1 MEWTA
6 CPTTTQNKPDLIPHS
21 SITEKMN
28 WVGVEPT
35 TSAMQA
41 LSIRGNCREKS
52 ILLKSH
58 HSTTLLD
65 FSTSLAS
72 AYIKL
77 LFDIKLVTRMEKENE
92 KNADTKKNGIDG
104 DNDNNNQE
112 PPAEV
117 LEKGDIFF
125 FYRPKARA
133 VDDSSGGDVKSIED
147 IRRFFMVTATTNTTS
162 PANTGNEQQQFDRTN
177 RKTQEKSRFRL
188 FVIGKKSLPE
198 IRTTEARRSERYW
211 AKVGGIF
218 ENPQELTRELL
229 ADEYRKGDAARAAG
243 EGKYAIV
250 KHQDHAE
257 LAYILEMPEE
267 PGEAQR
273 ELGIEKEASYII
285 SIINPKV
292 PVPEGYPSSEEPP
305 NYPESI
311 LNEFGENENFVS
323 LARDL
328 RFIDF
333 QNAQMI
339 LVGAR
344 EGRDVIKK
352 EFGIDIREE
361 KENVHSADIFS
372 KLKIEKDR
380 VPTKPLIEGKLE

>member
-1 MEWTA
+1 
-6 CPTTTQNKPDLIPHS
+6 
-21 SITEKMN
+21 
-28 WVGVEPT
+28 
-35 TSAMQA
+35 
-41 LSIRGNCREKS
+41 
-52 ILLKSH
+52 
-58 HSTTLLD
+58 
-65 FSTSLAS
+65 
-72 AYIKL
+72 
-77 LFDIKLVTRMEKENE
+77 MEKDSN
-92 KNADTKKNGIDG
+92 TGG
-104 DNDNNNQE
+104 DSIQNDFVKYDESNNNHNNHE
-112 PPAEV
+112 AAAEV

-125 FYRPKARA
+125 FYRPKAKV
-133 VDDSSGGDVKSIED
+133 VDDGSGGGDVKSIED
-147 IRRFFMVTATTNTTS
+147 IRRFFMVTASSTTTATTTVDNTGGKYQGQFDNTNRTTS
-162 PANTGNEQQQFDRTN
+162 KEEGES
-177 RKTQEKSRFRL
+177 SRYRL

-218 ENPQELTRELL
+218 ENPQELTKELL
-229 ADEYRKGDAARAAG
+229 ADEFRKGDAARPVG

-273 ELGIEKEASYII
+273 ELGIEKEASYIV
-285 SIINPKV
+285 SVINPKV
-292 PVPEGYPSSEEPP
+292 PVPAGYPSSEEPP

-311 LNEFGENENFVS
+311 LKEFGQNENFVS

-328 RFIDF
+328 RFINF

-344 EGRDVIKK
+344 EGKDVIQK
-352 EFGIDIREE
+352 EFGVDIKEE
-361 KENVHSADIFS
+361 KETVHSADVFS

-380 VPTKPLIEGKLE
+380 VPIKPLIEGKFE

>member
-1 MEWTA
+1 ME
-6 CPTTTQNKPDLIPHS
+6 
-21 SITEKMN
+21 
-28 WVGVEPT
+28 
-35 TSAMQA
+35 
-41 LSIRGNCREKS
+41 
-52 ILLKSH
+52 
-58 HSTTLLD
+58 
-65 FSTSLAS
+65 
-72 AYIKL
+72 
-77 LFDIKLVTRMEKENE
+77 MEKESE
-92 KNADTKKNGIDG
+92 KGADSRRNDIDD
-104 DNDNNNQE
+104 DNDQE
-112 PPAEV
+112 ATVEV

-125 FYRPKARA
+125 FYRPKAK
-133 VDDSSGGDVKSIED
+133 VIDDGSGGDVKSIED
-147 IRRFFMVTATTNTTS
+147 IRRFFMVTATA
-162 PANTGNEQQQFDRTN
+162 ANTENEQQQQFDGTN
-177 RKTQEKSRFRL
+177 SKTPKEGESPRYRL

-218 ENPQELTRELL
+218 ENPQELTGELL
-229 ADEYRKGDAARAAG
+229 SDEFRKGDAARAVG

-257 LAYILEMPEE
+257 LAYVLEMPEE

-273 ELGIEKEASYII
+273 ELGIEKEASYIV

-292 PVPEGYPSSEEPP
+292 PVPAGYPSSEEPP

-311 LNEFGENENFVS
+311 LKEFGENENFIS

-328 RFIDF
+328 RFINF

-344 EGRDVIKK
+344 EGRDVIQK

-361 KENVHSADIFS
+361 KETVHSADIFS
-372 KLKIEKDR
+372 KLKIEKDN
-380 VPTKPLIEGKLE
+380 VPTKPLIEGKFE

>member
-1 MEWTA
+1 
-6 CPTTTQNKPDLIPHS
+6 
-21 SITEKMN
+21 
-28 WVGVEPT
+28 
-35 TSAMQA
+35 
-41 LSIRGNCREKS
+41 
-52 ILLKSH
+52 
-58 HSTTLLD
+58 
-65 FSTSLAS
+65 
-72 AYIKL
+72 
-77 LFDIKLVTRMEKENE
+77 MEKES
-92 KNADTKKNGIDG
+92 KKSADSGLNNMD
-104 DNDNNNQE
+104 DNNNQE
-112 PPAEV
+112 LPAEV

-125 FYRPKARA
+125 FYRPKAKIGDEGSR
-133 VDDSSGGDVKSIED
+133 GDVKSIED
-147 IRRFFMVTATTNTTS
+147 IRRFFMVTATTTTTTA
-162 PANTGNEQQQFDRTN
+162 ANTGNEQQQFDRTN
-177 RKTQEKSRFRL
+177 RKTQEEKESRYRL

-198 IRTTEARRSERYW
+198 IRATEARRSERYW

-218 ENPQELTRELL
+218 ESPQELTSQLL
-229 ADEYRKGDAARAAG
+229 ADEYRKGDAARAVG

-250 KHQDHAE
+250 KHQEHAE
-257 LAYILEMPEE
+257 LAYVLEMPEE

-292 PVPEGYPSSEEPP
+292 PVPQGYPSSEEPP

-311 LNEFGENENFVS
+311 LKEFGENENFVS

-352 EFGIDIREE
+352 EIGIDIREE
-361 KENVHSADIFS
+361 KETVHSADIFN

-380 VPTKPLIEGKLE
+380 VPTKPLIEGKFE

>member
-1 MEWTA
+1 
-6 CPTTTQNKPDLIPHS
+6 
-21 SITEKMN
+21 
-28 WVGVEPT
+28 
-35 TSAMQA
+35 
-41 LSIRGNCREKS
+41 
-52 ILLKSH
+52 
-58 HSTTLLD
+58 
-65 FSTSLAS
+65 
-72 AYIKL
+72 
-77 LFDIKLVTRMEKENE
+77 MEKDN
-92 KNADTKKNGIDG
+92 NTDG
-104 DNDNNNQE
+104 DSIQNDFIKNDESDNNNNHE
-112 PPAEV
+112 SDAEV

-125 FYRPKARA
+125 FYRPKAK
-133 VDDSSGGDVKSIED
+133 VVNDGSGDDVKSIED
-147 IRRFFMVTATTNTTS
+147 IRRFFMVTASTTTAAADNTGSKDQEQFDNTNRTTS
-162 PANTGNEQQQFDRTN
+162 KEEGES
-177 RKTQEKSRFRL
+177 SRYRL

-218 ENPQELTRELL
+218 ENPQELTNELL
-229 ADEYRKGDAARAAG
+229 ADEFRKGDAARPVG

-257 LAYILEMPEE
+257 LAYVLEMPEE

-285 SIINPKV
+285 SVINPKV
-292 PVPEGYPSSEEPP
+292 PVPAGYPSSEEPP

-311 LNEFGENENFVS
+311 LKEFGQNENFVS

-328 RFIDF
+328 RFINF

-344 EGRDVIKK
+344 EGKDVIQK
-352 EFGIDIREE
+352 EFGIDIKEE
-361 KENVHSADIFS
+361 KETMHSADVFS

-380 VPTKPLIEGKLE
+380 VPIKPLIEGKFE

>member
-1 MEWTA
+1 
-6 CPTTTQNKPDLIPHS
+6 
-21 SITEKMN
+21 
-28 WVGVEPT
+28 
-35 TSAMQA
+35 
-41 LSIRGNCREKS
+41 
-52 ILLKSH
+52 
-58 HSTTLLD
+58 
-65 FSTSLAS
+65 
-72 AYIKL
+72 
-77 LFDIKLVTRMEKENE
+77 MEKVSKESVDTRRNE
-92 KNADTKKNGIDG
+92 SRDESHDHEY
-104 DNDNNNQE
+104 DNTNNKE
-112 PPAEV
+112 ATPEV

-125 FYRPKARA
+125 FYRPKAKIG
-133 VDDSSGGDVKSIED
+133 DDRSNGDVKGIED
-147 IRRFFMVTATTNTTS
+147 IRRFFMVTATT
-162 PANTGNEQQQFDRTN
+162 PAANTANEQQQFDKTN
-177 RKTQEKSRFRL
+177 QRAQEEEGSRYRL

-218 ENPQELTRELL
+218 ESAQKLTSELL
-229 ADEYRKGDAARAAG
+229 ADEYRKGDAARPVG
-243 EGKYAIV
+243 EGKYVIV

-257 LAYILEMPEE
+257 LAYVLEMPEE
-267 PGEAQR
+267 PGEAQS

-285 SIINPKV
+285 SIINPKA

-311 LNEFGENENFVS
+311 LEEFGENENFVS

-352 EFGIDIREE
+352 EIGIDIREE
-361 KENVHSADIFS
+361 KETVHSADIFS
-372 KLKIEKDR
+372 KLKIEKER
-380 VPTKPLIEGKLE
+380 VPTKPLIEGKFE

>member
-1 MEWTA
+1 MKKE
-6 CPTTTQNKPDLIPHS
+6 S
-21 SITEKMN
+21 EKGADSRRN
-28 WVGVEPT
+28 
-35 TSAMQA
+35 
-41 LSIRGNCREKS
+41 
-52 ILLKSH
+52 
-58 HSTTLLD
+58 
-65 FSTSLAS
+65 
-72 AYIKL
+72 
-77 LFDIKLVTRMEKENE
+77 DI
-92 KNADTKKNGIDG
+92 DD
-104 DNDNNNQE
+104 DNNQE
-112 PPAEV
+112 ATAEV

-125 FYRPKARA
+125 FYRPKTKI
-133 VDDSSGGDVKSIED
+133 VDDSSGGDVKSIDD
-147 IRRFFMVTATTNTTS
+147 IRRFFMVTATTA
-162 PANTGNEQQQFDRTN
+162 ANTESEQQQQFDGTN
-177 RKTQEKSRFRL
+177 RKTPKEEKEEESSRYRL

-218 ENPQELTRELL
+218 ENPQELTSELL
-229 ADEYRKGDAARAAG
+229 SDEFRKGDAARPVG

-257 LAYILEMPEE
+257 LAYVLEMPEE

-273 ELGIEKEASYII
+273 ELGIEKEASYIV

-292 PVPEGYPSSEEPP
+292 PVPAGYPSSEELP

-311 LNEFGENENFVS
+311 LKEFGENENFVS

-328 RFIDF
+328 RFINF

-344 EGRDVIKK
+344 EGRDVIQK

-361 KENVHSADIFS
+361 KETVHSADMFS
-372 KLKIEKDR
+372 KLKIEKDK
-380 VPTKPLIEGKLE
+380 VPTKPLIEGKFE

>member
-1 MEWTA
+1 
-6 CPTTTQNKPDLIPHS
+6 
-21 SITEKMN
+21 MN
-28 WVGVEPT
+28 
-35 TSAMQA
+35 
-41 LSIRGNCREKS
+41 
-52 ILLKSH
+52 
-58 HSTTLLD
+58 D
-65 FSTSLAS
+65 F
-72 AYIKL
+72 
-77 LFDIKLVTRMEKENE
+77 VH
-92 KNADTKKNGIDG
+92 
-104 DNDNNNQE
+104 DNNDSHE
-112 PPAEV
+112 AAAEV

-125 FYRPKARA
+125 FYRPKAKT
-133 VDDSSGGDVKSIED
+133 VDNSSGGDVKSIED
-147 IRRFFMVTATTNTTS
+147 IRRFFMVTATTTASNTR
-162 PANTGNEQQQFDRTN
+162 NEQQFDRTN
-177 RKTQEKSRFRL
+177 RETSKEEEGEEEEEESLRYRL

-218 ENPQELTRELL
+218 ESPQELTSELL
-229 ADEYRKGDAARAAG
+229 ADEYRKGDAARPVG

-257 LAYILEMPEE
+257 LAYVLEMPDE

-352 EFGIDIREE
+352 EIGIDIREE
-361 KENVHSADIFS
+361 KETVHSADIFS

-380 VPTKPLIEGKLE
+380 VPTKPLIEGKFE

>member
-1 MEWTA
+1 
-6 CPTTTQNKPDLIPHS
+6 
-21 SITEKMN
+21 
-28 WVGVEPT
+28 
-35 TSAMQA
+35 
-41 LSIRGNCREKS
+41 
-52 ILLKSH
+52 
-58 HSTTLLD
+58 
-65 FSTSLAS
+65 
-72 AYIKL
+72 
-77 LFDIKLVTRMEKENE
+77 MEK
-92 KNADTKKNGIDG
+92 
-104 DNDNNNQE
+104 DNNTVGDSIQNNIVKKDE
-112 PPAEV
+112 SNNNNNDESVAEV

-125 FYRPKARA
+125 FYRPKAK
-133 VDDSSGGDVKSIED
+133 VVNDGSGGDVKSIED
-147 IRRFFMVTATTNTTS
+147 IRRFFMVTASTITAAADNTGSKYQEQFDNTNSTTS
-162 PANTGNEQQQFDRTN
+162 KEEGES
-177 RKTQEKSRFRL
+177 SRYRL

-218 ENPQELTRELL
+218 ENPQELTNELL
-229 ADEYRKGDAARAAG
+229 ADEFRKGDAARPVG

-257 LAYILEMPEE
+257 LAYVLEMPEE

-285 SIINPKV
+285 SVINPKV
-292 PVPEGYPSSEEPP
+292 PVPAGYPSSEEPP

-311 LNEFGENENFVS
+311 LKEFGQNENFVS

-328 RFIDF
+328 RFINF

-344 EGRDVIKK
+344 EGKDVIQK
-352 EFGIDIREE
+352 EFGIDIKEE
-361 KENVHSADIFS
+361 KETVHSADVFS

-380 VPTKPLIEGKLE
+380 VPIKPLIEGKFE

>member
-1 MEWTA
+1 
-6 CPTTTQNKPDLIPHS
+6 
-21 SITEKMN
+21 
-28 WVGVEPT
+28 
-35 TSAMQA
+35 
-41 LSIRGNCREKS
+41 
-52 ILLKSH
+52 
-58 HSTTLLD
+58 
-65 FSTSLAS
+65 
-72 AYIKL
+72 
-77 LFDIKLVTRMEKENE
+77 MEKESE
-92 KNADTKKNGIDG
+92 KGAHSRRNDID
-104 DNDNNNQE
+104 DDDNQE
-112 PPAEV
+112 ATAGV

-125 FYRPKARA
+125 FYRPKTKI
-133 VDDSSGGDVKSIED
+133 VDDDSGSDVKSIED
-147 IRRFFMVTATTNTTS
+147 IRRFFMVTATTATA
-162 PANTGNEQQQFDRTN
+162 ANTENEQQQQFDGTN
-177 RKTQEKSRFRL
+177 SKTPKKEEPPRYRL

-211 AKVGGIF
+211 AKIGGIF
-218 ENPQELTRELL
+218 ENPQELTSELL
-229 ADEYRKGDAARAAG
+229 SDEFRKGDAARPVG

-273 ELGIEKEASYII
+273 ELGIEKEASYIV

-292 PVPEGYPSSEEPP
+292 PVPAGYPSSEEPP

-311 LNEFGENENFVS
+311 LKEFGENENFIS

-328 RFIDF
+328 RFINF

-344 EGRDVIKK
+344 EGRDVIQK

-361 KENVHSADIFS
+361 KETVHSADIFS
-372 KLKIEKDR
+372 KLKIEKDK
-380 VPTKPLIEGKLE
+380 VPVKPLTEGKFE